1 MMTCQHCL
9 VLGGAGFIGSHIA
22 DALVENGYAVRIFDL
37 PRRKMTNVAHLL
49 DRVEV
54 IEGDFTNEAD
64 LERALPGADYVFH
77 LVGTTLPQSSN
88 ENPTYDAESNL
99 IATLRLLQLA
109 RTRDVKKIIF
119 ISSGGT
125 VYGVP
130 QTIPIPETHPTFP
143 VSAYGITKLAI
154 EKYLHLYHHLY
165 GMDYVVLRVSNPYG
179 ERQQSVGAQQGV
191 VPVFMNRL
199 RRGEPII
206 IWGDGSVVR
215 DWLYVKDVAQAFVLA
230 LKNTSP
236 HRIFNVGSGVGLS
249 LNELL
254 AMLSRV
260 AGITPHVSYTAS
272 RPTDV
277 PCNVL
282 DTTRIRA
289 EWGWSATTPM
299 EVGLTRTWDWV
310 CQQDM

>member
-1 MMTCQHCL
+1 MTAGRCL

-22 DALVENGYAVRIFDL
+22 DALVDNGYTVRLFDL
-37 PRRKMTNVAHLL
+37 PRRKMTSVAHLL

-54 IEGDFTNEAD
+54 VEGDFTNEAD
-64 LERALPGADYVFH
+64 LERALPGVDYVFH

-88 ENPTYDAESNL
+88 ENPIYDAESNL

-109 RTRDVKKIIF
+109 RAREVKKVIF

-130 QTIPIPETHPTFP
+130 ETIPLPETHPTFP
-143 VSAYGITKLAI
+143 VCAYGVTKLAI
-154 EKYLHLYHHLY
+154 EKYLHLFHHLY

-191 VPVFMNRL
+191 VSVFMARL

-260 AGITPHVSYTAS
+260 TGITPHVSYTAS